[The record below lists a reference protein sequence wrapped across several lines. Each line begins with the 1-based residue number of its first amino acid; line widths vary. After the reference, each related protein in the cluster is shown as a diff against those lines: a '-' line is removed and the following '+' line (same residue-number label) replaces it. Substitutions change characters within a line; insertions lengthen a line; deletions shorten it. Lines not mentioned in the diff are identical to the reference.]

1 MLTFCRI
8 PNVGRTPWLARHRCV
23 EDDHRLDCRLDRR
36 NRLGC
41 HRGTPFG
48 SRRRWSRPVASLRRR
63 AGPPR
68 RLAPTRPHLEVVVDD
83 VAVGRVAARPL
94 VVAGVV
100 RGLVGLHRPLGYHVV
115 VVVVGSG
122 RTRGV
127 SRLGR
132 PRRLL
137 PIVVDGSMC
146 SLCPLV
152 VSEDHLTIKHYTI
165 SQSYFTYL
173 YNS

>member
-1 MLTFCRI
+1 M
-8 PNVGRTPWLARHRCV
+8 
-23 EDDHRLDCRLDRR
+23 
-36 NRLGC
+36 
-41 HRGTPFG
+41 
-48 SRRRWSRPVASLRRR
+48 
-63 AGPPR
+63 
-68 RLAPTRPHLEVVVDD
+68 DD

-100 RGLVGLHRPLGYHVV
+100 RGLVGLRRPLDYHVV
-115 VVVVGSG
+115 VVVDGSG

-127 SRLGR
+127 SRFGH
-132 PRRLL
+132 PRRHL

-165 SQSYFTYL
+165 SQSYFIYL